1 MIGKIRKGRSFGG
14 CIRYVTQK
22 DDAKIIASEGV
33 LLGTAEEMARSFRW
47 QCLLNPDVTKPVGH
61 IALSFKPEDAPR
73 LTDAFMASLAEEY
86 LELMGIRN
94 TQFIVV
100 RHHGTDNPH
109 CHIVFN
115 RVDFDGKVI
124 SDSNDFRRN
133 EKVTKMLKDKYS
145 LTYSEGK
152 QSVKTEKLHASEK
165 VKYEIYRAV
174 KGKYSINSLVYWVTY
189 VHNVVYSFYRS
200 MIYCYINSTQRC
212 AGSIVIDI
220 IPTNGA
226 DKRKFFPFAPY
237 FPVTNVIKR
246 YFYPYFPAIIGIKGY
261 SFPYFPYL
269 SGIMKIKTALY
280 SLFSRL
286 DWHKTV
292 VFPCLGEIYEGIRS
306 LSWEIPV
313 T

>member
-1 MIGKIRKGRSFGG
+1 
-14 CIRYVTQK
+14 
-22 DDAKIIASEGV
+22 
-33 LLGTAEEMARSFRW
+33 MA
-47 QCLLNPDVTKPVGH
+47 KPVGH

-133 EKVTKMLKDKYS
+133 ERVTKMLKDKYS

-152 QSVKTEKLHASEK
+152 QSVKTEKLHASER

-174 KGKYSINSLVYWVTY
+174 KEALRSADTWKEFQNRLLKMGVEMEFKYKGNTNEVQGIRFIKDGL
-189 VHNVVYSFYRS
+189 SFKGSEIDRS
-200 MIYCYINSTQRC
+200 FSW
-212 AGSIVIDI
+212 
-220 IPTNGA
+220 
-226 DKRKFFPFAPY
+226 
-237 FPVTNVIKR
+237 
-246 YFYPYFPAIIGIKGY
+246 
-261 SFPYFPYL
+261 
-269 SGIMKIKTALY
+269 
-280 SLFSRL
+280 SRL
-286 DWHKTV
+286 DAALDHNHVTSLENDVSQKQPYHEQSHGSIIDNLVEVTGTGG
-292 VFPCLGEIYEGIRS
+292 VFMPSVAPTEDEKEAERLRKKKKRRKGRS
-306 LSWEIPV
+306 L
-313 T
+313 

>member
-1 MIGKIRKGRSFGG
+1 MIGKIRKGRSFSG

-33 LLGTAEEMARSFRW
+33 LLGTVEETARSFRW
-47 QCLLNPDVTKPVGH
+47 QCLLNPDVAKPVGH

-73 LTDAFMASLAEEY
+73 LTDAFMARLAEEY

-174 KGKYSINSLVYWVTY
+174 KEALRSADTWKEFQNKLLKMGVEMEFKYKENTNEVQGIRFIKNGL
-189 VHNVVYSFYRS
+189 SF
-200 MIYCYINSTQRC
+200 
-212 AGSIVIDI
+212 
-220 IPTNGA
+220 
-226 DKRKFFPFAPY
+226 
-237 FPVTNVIKR
+237 
-246 YFYPYFPAIIGIKGY
+246 KG
-261 SFPYFPYL
+261 
-269 SGIMKIKTALY
+269 SGIDR
-280 SLFSRL
+280 SFSWSRL
-286 DWHKTV
+286 DAALDHNHVT
-292 VFPCLGEIYEGIRS
+292 S
-306 LSWEIPV
+306 LENDVSHQESNLLLRFILTP
-313 T
+313 

>member
-1 MIGKIRKGRSFGG
+1 MIGKIKKGRSFGG

-33 LLGTAEEMARSFRW
+33 LLGTAEETARSFRW
-47 QCLLNPDVTKPVGH
+47 QCLLNPDVAKPVGH

-152 QSVKTEKLHASEK
+152 QAVKTEKLHASEK
-165 VKYEIYRAV
+165 VKYEMYRAV
-174 KGKYSINSLVYWVTY
+174 KEALRSASTWKEFQNKLLKMGVEMEFKYKGNTNEVQGICFIKDNQ
-189 VHNVVYSFYRS
+189 SFKGSEIDRS
-200 MIYCYINSTQRC
+200 FSW
-212 AGSIVIDI
+212 
-220 IPTNGA
+220 
-226 DKRKFFPFAPY
+226 
-237 FPVTNVIKR
+237 
-246 YFYPYFPAIIGIKGY
+246 
-261 SFPYFPYL
+261 
-269 SGIMKIKTALY
+269 
-280 SLFSRL
+280 SRL
-286 DWHKTV
+286 DAALDHNHVTSLENDVSQKQPYHEQSHGTV
-292 VFPCLGEIYEGIRS
+292 IDNLVEVIGTGGVFMPSVAPTEDEKEAERLRKKKKRRKRRS
-306 LSWEIPV
+306 L
-313 T
+313 